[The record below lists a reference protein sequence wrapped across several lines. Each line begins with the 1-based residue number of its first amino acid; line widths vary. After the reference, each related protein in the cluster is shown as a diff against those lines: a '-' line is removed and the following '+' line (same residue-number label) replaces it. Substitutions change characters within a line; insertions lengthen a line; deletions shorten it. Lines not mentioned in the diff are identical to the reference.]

1 MSSTV
6 KTSESIGVKSF
17 IVNSKINTPQ
27 ETASFCT
34 AMSYKVQF
42 KLMESSL
49 TIVVTD
55 GAIVGSLKILFD
67 SSIV

>member
-17 IVNSKINTPQ
+17 IVNSKINAPQ
-27 ETASFCT
+27 ETASFST
-34 AMSYKVQF
+34 AILSEVQF

-55 GAIVGSLKILFD
+55 GAIVGSMKILLD
-67 SSIV
+67 